1 MFHVKHHIE
10 SGDCMINIEK
20 LDMSIITNDTLM
32 RIINDPYIRSVT
44 PYTDRKGLQC
54 HSVVTACG
62 ERYKVF
68 TRGKVL

>member
-1 MFHVKHHIE
+1 MRDVSRETSHRKWWLH
-10 SGDCMINIEK
+10 D
-20 LDMSIITNDTLM
+20 LDMTIITNDTLM
-32 RIINDPYIRSVT
+32 HIINDPSIRSVT

-54 HSVVTACG
+54 YSAVTVGG